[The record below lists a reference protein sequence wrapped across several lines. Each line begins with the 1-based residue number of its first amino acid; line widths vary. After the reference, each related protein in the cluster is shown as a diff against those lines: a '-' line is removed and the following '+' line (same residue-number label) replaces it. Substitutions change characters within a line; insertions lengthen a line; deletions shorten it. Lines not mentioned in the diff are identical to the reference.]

1 MQEIPAVSARD
12 DDLERE
18 THHPTRRKLLVCLA
32 GPRAELTK
40 SELAEQ
46 VFGRSDGSTRAM
58 VTRMT
63 AALVAAGA
71 IEERLAGRERL
82 VRLSADGRALVDSW
96 GRNVG
101 SFPAVDVDAVLGDA
115 RQHSKDRPRFHLR
128 HAALLA
134 LASLRRRSIAGSADE
149 HYQQVLVR
157 LVDE

>member
-1 MQEIPAVSARD
+1 MREIPAMSVRD

-32 GPRAELTK
+32 GPRSELSK

-82 VRLSADGRALVDSW
+82 VWLTAGGRARVDSR
-96 GRNVG
+96 GRN
-101 SFPAVDVDAVLGDA
+101 
-115 RQHSKDRPRFHLR
+115 
-128 HAALLA
+128 
-134 LASLRRRSIAGSADE
+134 RSE
-149 HYQQVLVR
+149 
-157 LVDE
+157 

>member
-1 MQEIPAVSARD
+1 MSARD

-32 GPRAELTK
+32 GPRSELTK

-82 VRLSADGRALVDSW
+82 VRPSAEGPTA
-96 GRNVG
+96 VG
-101 SFPAVDVDAVLGDA
+101 SLGRSA
-115 RQHSKDRPRFHLR
+115 RGFAHRGLHD
-128 HAALLA
+128 LA
-134 LASLRRRSIAGSADE
+134 
-149 HYQQVLVR
+149 
-157 LVDE
+157 